1 MGEVEPIRIGFIG
14 AGNISRSR
22 HLPGLAQIKE
32 AEVVVVANRSIE
44 SSRKVAQKFGI
55 PETSEDW
62 RRVVERKDIDA
73 VFIGTWPYMHREIA
87 VAALKQ
93 GKHVFC
99 QARMAMDLSE
109 AEEMAAAA
117 REHPDKVN
125 MICPPP
131 TRMPYES
138 YIKKLVSP
146 AEIGTV
152 TSVELVSLNAVNLDR
167 SRITWRENIESSGR
181 QALALGIYAETLNA
195 WLGTYKNLSA
205 RTGIPISTKKGLHG
219 EDSLIRI
226 PQVITVTGELESGA
240 LITELHS
247 GLVTDKST
255 LSDRLTVWGLKG
267 TLRYNFSNQVLE
279 YAGADSTLEPVAVPA
294 QFLHPW
300 TVELDFIEAIKQARQ
315 GQTWKVSPDF
325 TEGLLYMKKVEAV
338 YLSVESGRN
347 IDVAG
352 L

>member
-1 MGEVEPIRIGFIG
+1 MIVKWVGDHVVPTPKVELDAVNVILLGDVSEYLQAMGEDFRDSGVE
-14 AGNISRSR
+14 
-22 HLPGLAQIKE
+22 
-32 AEVVVVANRSIE
+32 VAN
-44 SSRKVAQKFGI
+44 VL
-55 PETSEDW
+55 
-62 RRVVERKDIDA
+62 A
-73 VFIGTWPYMHREIA
+73 VGFADSP
-87 VAALKQ
+87 V
-93 GKHVFC
+93 
-99 QARMAMDLSE
+99 RM
-109 AEEMAAAA
+109 
-117 REHPDKVN
+117 
-125 MICPPP
+125 
-131 TRMPYES
+131 
-138 YIKKLVSP
+138 SP